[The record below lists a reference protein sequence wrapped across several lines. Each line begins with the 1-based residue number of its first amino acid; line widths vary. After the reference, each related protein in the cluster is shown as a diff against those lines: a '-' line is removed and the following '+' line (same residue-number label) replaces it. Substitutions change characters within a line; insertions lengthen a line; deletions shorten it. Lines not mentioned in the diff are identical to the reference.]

1 MINIES
7 MKIDKNNIYVNII
20 FISIFLIFLD
30 AYEIFSIPISWIG
43 LSFLLIPSAIEGK
56 ALLKNGHIINIC
68 ILVILISIPQIFF
81 LFNNEFDSS
90 YSVYIFLRY
99 LNIFSFIILFFFSL
113 HFFNRKNINLAMQG
127 INRFITFFS
136 TVTIYIF
143 IAQIFDLYEPFRN
156 RANTDIDEMSQ
167 ATFWLSQPHRAMS
180 TFREPVIFVTF
191 FLPLVLIY
199 LKHDDK
205 KNYLMASI
213 AGFALG
219 LSKSDL
225 LRVISV
231 VLILYLILNYLSTK
245 EIKIS
250 FVLLIFSMLISST
263 LGLLECNLNPDSI
276 ECSKYEED
284 VRKINDSGEIK
295 LKINSTNPTNLD
307 NDRLS
312 SISFFLNTLPDFNPE
327 GIGTVNIKFNDF
339 MNDESAESKLLI
351 ENMRNVQNLV
361 FFYTLGFGLVF
372 PAVVFLIYL
381 NLLFSKK
388 RDFNLMFFF
397 IISIFLFISP
407 IEELNAYFG
416 LILGLSSTLFI
427 KDKNAAYI

>member
-43 LSFLLIPSAIEGK
+43 LSFLLIPIVLEGK
-56 ALLKNGHIINIC
+56 AIVNNGLIKNIC

-99 LNIFSFIILFFFSL
+99 LNIFSFIFLFYFSL
-113 HFFNRKNINLAMQG
+113 HFFNTKNVNLAMHG

-205 KNYLMASI
+205 KNYLIASI

-231 VLILYLILNYLSTK
+231 VLILYLLLNYLSTK
-245 EIKIS
+245 EIKVS
-250 FVLLIFSMLISST
+250 FILLIFSMLISST
-263 LGLLECNLNPDSI
+263 LGLLECNLNPDSN

-295 LKINSTNPTNLD
+295 IKINSTNPTNLD

-312 SISFFLNTLPDFNPE
+312 SISFFLNTLPDLNPE
-327 GIGTVNIKFNDF
+327 GIGMVNIKFNDF
-339 MNDESAESKLLI
+339 MYDEPAESELSI

-361 FFYTLGFGLVF
+361 IFYTLGFGLVF
-372 PAVVFLIYL
+372 PAIVFLIYL

>member
-43 LSFLLIPSAIEGK
+43 LSFLLIPIVLEGK
-56 ALLKNGHIINIC
+56 AIVNNGLIKNIC

-113 HFFNRKNINLAMQG
+113 HFFNRKNINLAMEG
-127 INRFITFFS
+127 IYRFITFFS
-136 TVTIYIF
+136 AVTIYIF

-205 KNYLMASI
+205 KNYLIASI

-231 VLILYLILNYLSTK
+231 VLILYLLLNYLSTK
-245 EIKIS
+245 EIKVS

-263 LGLLECNLNPDSI
+263 LGLLECNLNPDSN

-295 LKINSTNPTNLD
+295 IKINSTNPTNLD

-312 SISFFLNTLPDFNPE
+312 SISFFLNTLPDLNPE
-327 GIGTVNIKFNDF
+327 GIGMVNIKFNDF
-339 MNDESAESKLLI
+339 MYDEPAESELSI

-361 FFYTLGFGLVF
+361 IFYTLGFGLVF
-372 PAVVFLIYL
+372 PAIVFLIYL

>member
-43 LSFLLIPSAIEGK
+43 LSFLLIPIVLEGK
-56 ALLKNGHIINIC
+56 AIVNNGLIKNIC

-99 LNIFSFIILFFFSL
+99 LNIFSFIFLFYFSL
-113 HFFNRKNINLAMQG
+113 HFFNTKNVNLAMHG

-136 TVTIYIF
+136 AVTIYIF

-205 KNYLMASI
+205 KNYLIASI

-231 VLILYLILNYLSTK
+231 VLILYLLLNYLSTK
-245 EIKIS
+245 EIKVS
-250 FVLLIFSMLISST
+250 FILLIFSMLISST
-263 LGLLECNLNPDSI
+263 LGLLECNLNPDSN

-295 LKINSTNPTNLD
+295 IKINSTNPTNLD

-312 SISFFLNTLPDFNPE
+312 SISFFLNTLPDLNPE
-327 GIGTVNIKFNDF
+327 GIGMVNIKFNDF
-339 MNDESAESKLLI
+339 MYDEPAESELSI

-361 FFYTLGFGLVF
+361 IFYTLGFGLVF
-372 PAVVFLIYL
+372 PAIVFLIYL

-427 KDKNAAYI
+427 KDKNEAYI

>member
-43 LSFLLIPSAIEGK
+43 LSFLLIPIVLEGK
-56 ALLKNGHIINIC
+56 AIVNNGLIKNIC
-68 ILVILISIPQIFF
+68 ILVILISLPQIFF

-99 LNIFSFIILFFFSL
+99 LNIFSFIFLFFFSL
-113 HFFNRKNINLAMQG
+113 HFFNRKNINLAMHG

-136 TVTIYIF
+136 GVTIYIF

-205 KNYLMASI
+205 KNYLIASI

-231 VLILYLILNYLSTK
+231 VLILYLLLNYLSTK
-245 EIKIS
+245 EIKVS
-250 FVLLIFSMLISST
+250 FILLIFSMLISST
-263 LGLLECNLNPDSI
+263 LGLLECNLNPDSN

-295 LKINSTNPTNLD
+295 IKINSTNPTNLD

-312 SISFFLNTLPDFNPE
+312 SISFFLNTLPDLNPE
-327 GIGTVNIKFNDF
+327 GIGMVNIKFNDF
-339 MNDESAESKLLI
+339 MYDEPAESELSI

-361 FFYTLGFGLVF
+361 IFYTLGFGLVF
-372 PAVVFLIYL
+372 PAIVFLIYL

-427 KDKNAAYI
+427 KDKNEAYI

>member
-56 ALLKNGHIINIC
+56 ALLKNGHVINIC

-113 HFFNRKNINLAMQG
+113 QFFNRKNINLAMQG

-136 TVTIYIF
+136 AVTIYIF

-231 VLILYLILNYLSTK
+231 VLILYLLLNYLSTK
-245 EIKIS
+245 EIKVS
-250 FVLLIFSMLISST
+250 FVFLIFSMLISST
-263 LGLLECNLNPDSI
+263 LGLLECNLNPDSN

-295 LKINSTNPTNLD
+295 IKINSTNPTNLD

-312 SISFFLNTLPDFNPE
+312 SISFFLNTLADLNPE
-327 GIGTVNIKFNDF
+327 GIGMVNIKFNDF
-339 MNDESAESKLLI
+339 MNDEPAESELSI

-361 FFYTLGFGLVF
+361 IFYTLGFGLVF
-372 PAVVFLIYL
+372 PAIVFLIYL

>member
-43 LSFLLIPSAIEGK
+43 LSFLLIPLVLEGK
-56 ALLKNGHIINIC
+56 AIVNNGLIKNIC

-99 LNIFSFIILFFFSL
+99 LNIFSFIFLFYFSL
-113 HFFNRKNINLAMQG
+113 HFFNTKNVNLAMNG

-136 TVTIYIF
+136 AVTIYIF

-205 KNYLMASI
+205 KNYLIASI

-231 VLILYLILNYLSTK
+231 VLILYLLLNYLSTK
-245 EIKIS
+245 EIKVS
-250 FVLLIFSMLISST
+250 FILLIFSMLISST
-263 LGLLECNLNPDSI
+263 LGLLECNLNPDSN

-295 LKINSTNPTNLD
+295 IKINSTNPTNLD

-312 SISFFLNTLPDFNPE
+312 SISFFLNTLPDLNPE
-327 GIGTVNIKFNDF
+327 GIGMVNIKFNDF
-339 MNDESAESKLLI
+339 MYDEPAESELSI

-361 FFYTLGFGLVF
+361 IFYTLGFGLVF
-372 PAVVFLIYL
+372 PAIVFLIYL

>member
-56 ALLKNGHIINIC
+56 ALLKNGHIKNIC

-136 TVTIYIF
+136 AVTIYIF

-263 LGLLECNLNPDSI
+263 LGLLECNLNPDSF

-295 LKINSTNPTNLD
+295 IKINSTNPTNLD

-361 FFYTLGFGLVF
+361 IFYTLGFGLVF

-416 LILGLSSTLFI
+416 LILGLSFTLFI
-427 KDKNAAYI
+427 KDKNEAYI

>member
-43 LSFLLIPSAIEGK
+43 LSFLLIPIVLEGK
-56 ALLKNGHIINIC
+56 AIVNNGLIKNIC

-99 LNIFSFIILFFFSL
+99 LNIFSFIFLFYFSL
-113 HFFNRKNINLAMQG
+113 HFFNTKNVNLAMHG

-136 TVTIYIF
+136 AVTIYIF

-205 KNYLMASI
+205 KNYLIASI

-231 VLILYLILNYLSTK
+231 VLILYLLLNYLSTK
-245 EIKIS
+245 EIKVS
-250 FVLLIFSMLISST
+250 FILLIFSMLISST
-263 LGLLECNLNPDSI
+263 LGLLECNLNPDSN

-295 LKINSTNPTNLD
+295 IKINSTNPTNLD

-312 SISFFLNTLPDFNPE
+312 SISFFLNTLPDLNPE
-327 GIGTVNIKFNDF
+327 GIGMVNIKFNDF
-339 MNDESAESKLLI
+339 MYDEPTESELSI

-361 FFYTLGFGLVF
+361 IFYTLGFGLVF
-372 PAVVFLIYL
+372 PAIVFLIYL

-427 KDKNAAYI
+427 KDKNEAYI

>member
-43 LSFLLIPSAIEGK
+43 LSFLLIPLVLEGK
-56 ALLKNGHIINIC
+56 AIVNNGLIKNIC
-68 ILVILISIPQIFF
+68 IFVILISIPQIFS

-90 YSVYIFLRY
+90 YSIYIFLRY
-99 LNIFSFIILFFFSL
+99 LNIFSFIFLFYFSL
-113 HFFNRKNINLAMQG
+113 HFFNRKNVNLAMQG

-136 TVTIYIF
+136 AVTIYIF

-205 KNYLMASI
+205 KNYLIASI

-231 VLILYLILNYLSTK
+231 VLILYLLLNYLSTK
-245 EIKIS
+245 EIKVS

-295 LKINSTNPTNLD
+295 IKINSTNPTNLD

-312 SISFFLNTLPDFNPE
+312 SISFFLNALPDLNPE
-327 GIGTVNIKFNDF
+327 GIGMVNIKFNDF
-339 MNDESAESKLLI
+339 MNDEPAESELSI

-361 FFYTLGFGLVF
+361 IFYTLGFGLIF
-372 PAVVFLIYL
+372 PAIVFLIYL

-416 LILGLSSTLFI
+416 LILGLSFNLFI

>member
-68 ILVILISIPQIFF
+68 IFVILISIPQIFF

-136 TVTIYIF
+136 AVTIYIF

-295 LKINSTNPTNLD
+295 IKINSTNPTNLD

-361 FFYTLGFGLVF
+361 IFYTLGFGLVF

>member
-295 LKINSTNPTNLD
+295 IKINSTNPTNLD

-361 FFYTLGFGLVF
+361 IFYTLGFGLVF

>member
-68 ILVILISIPQIFF
+68 IFVILISIPQIFF

-99 LNIFSFIILFFFSL
+99 LNIFSFIFLFYFSL
-113 HFFNRKNINLAMQG
+113 HFFNRKNVDLAMQG

-205 KNYLMASI
+205 KNYLIASI

-231 VLILYLILNYLSTK
+231 VLILYLLLNYLSTK
-245 EIKIS
+245 EIKVS

-295 LKINSTNPTNLD
+295 IKINSTNPTNLD

-312 SISFFLNTLPDFNPE
+312 SISFFLNALPDLNPE
-327 GIGTVNIKFNDF
+327 GIGMVNIKFNDF
-339 MNDESAESKLLI
+339 MNDEPAESELSI

-361 FFYTLGFGLVF
+361 IFYTLGFGLVF
-372 PAVVFLIYL
+372 PAIVFLIYL

-416 LILGLSSTLFI
+416 LILGLSFTLFI
-427 KDKNAAYI
+427 KDKNEAHI

>member
-43 LSFLLIPSAIEGK
+43 LSFLLIPIVLEGK
-56 ALLKNGHIINIC
+56 VIVNNGLIKNIC

-99 LNIFSFIILFFFSL
+99 LNIFSFIFLFYFSL
-113 HFFNRKNINLAMQG
+113 HFFNTKNVNLAMHG

-136 TVTIYIF
+136 AVTIYIF

-205 KNYLMASI
+205 KNYLIASI

-231 VLILYLILNYLSTK
+231 VLILYLLLNYLSTK
-245 EIKIS
+245 EIKVS
-250 FVLLIFSMLISST
+250 FILLIFSMLISST
-263 LGLLECNLNPDSI
+263 LGLLECNLNPDSN

-295 LKINSTNPTNLD
+295 IKINSTNPTNLD

-312 SISFFLNTLPDFNPE
+312 SISFFLNTLPDLNPE
-327 GIGTVNIKFNDF
+327 GIGMVNIKFNDF
-339 MNDESAESKLLI
+339 MYDEPAESELSI

-361 FFYTLGFGLVF
+361 IFYTLGFGLVF
-372 PAVVFLIYL
+372 PAIVFLIYL

-427 KDKNAAYI
+427 KDKNEAYI

>member
-43 LSFLLIPSAIEGK
+43 LSFLLIPSALEGK
-56 ALLKNGHIINIC
+56 AILKNGHIKNIC

-99 LNIFSFIILFFFSL
+99 LNIFSFIFLFYFSL
-113 HFFNRKNINLAMQG
+113 HFFNTKNVNLAMHG

-136 TVTIYIF
+136 AVTIYIF

-205 KNYLMASI
+205 KNYLIASI

-231 VLILYLILNYLSTK
+231 VLILYLLLNYLSTK
-245 EIKIS
+245 EIKVS
-250 FVLLIFSMLISST
+250 FILLIFSMLISST
-263 LGLLECNLNPDSI
+263 LGLLECNLNPDSN

-295 LKINSTNPTNLD
+295 IKINSTNPTNLD

-312 SISFFLNTLPDFNPE
+312 SISFFLNTLPDLNPE
-327 GIGTVNIKFNDF
+327 GIGMVNIKFNDF
-339 MNDESAESKLLI
+339 MYDEPAESELSI

-361 FFYTLGFGLVF
+361 IFYTLGFGLVF
-372 PAVVFLIYL
+372 PAIVFLIYL

-427 KDKNAAYI
+427 KDKNEAYI

>member
-43 LSFLLIPSAIEGK
+43 LSFLLIPIVLEGK
-56 ALLKNGHIINIC
+56 AIVNNGIIKNIC

-99 LNIFSFIILFFFSL
+99 LNIFSFIFLFYFSL
-113 HFFNRKNINLAMQG
+113 HFFNTKNVNLAMHG

-136 TVTIYIF
+136 AVTIYIF

-205 KNYLMASI
+205 KNYLIASI

-231 VLILYLILNYLSTK
+231 VLILYLLLNYLSTK
-245 EIKIS
+245 EIKVS
-250 FVLLIFSMLISST
+250 FILLIFSMLISST
-263 LGLLECNLNPDSI
+263 LGLLECNLNPDSN

-295 LKINSTNPTNLD
+295 IKINSTNPTNLD

-312 SISFFLNTLPDFNPE
+312 SISFFLNTLPDLNPE
-327 GIGTVNIKFNDF
+327 GIGMVNIKFNDF
-339 MNDESAESKLLI
+339 MYDEPAESELSI

-361 FFYTLGFGLVF
+361 IFYTLGFGLVF
-372 PAVVFLIYL
+372 PAIVFLIYL

>member
-43 LSFLLIPSAIEGK
+43 LSFLLIPSALEGK
-56 ALLKNGHIINIC
+56 AILKNGHIKNIC

-99 LNIFSFIILFFFSL
+99 LNIFSFIFLFYFSL
-113 HFFNRKNINLAMQG
+113 HFFNTKNVNLAMHG

-136 TVTIYIF
+136 AVTIYIF

-205 KNYLMASI
+205 KNYLIASI

-231 VLILYLILNYLSTK
+231 VLILYLLLNYLSTK
-245 EIKIS
+245 EIKVS
-250 FVLLIFSMLISST
+250 FILLIFSMLISST
-263 LGLLECNLNPDSI
+263 LGLLECNLNPDSN

-295 LKINSTNPTNLD
+295 IKINSTNPTNLD

-312 SISFFLNTLPDFNPE
+312 SISFFLNTLPDLNPE
-327 GIGTVNIKFNDF
+327 GIGMVNIKFNDF
-339 MNDESAESKLLI
+339 MYDEPAESELSI

-361 FFYTLGFGLVF
+361 IFYTLGFGLVF
-372 PAVVFLIYL
+372 PAFVFLIYL

-416 LILGLSSTLFI
+416 LILGLSFTLFI

>member
-43 LSFLLIPSAIEGK
+43 LSFLLIPLVLEGK
-56 ALLKNGHIINIC
+56 AIVNNGLIKNIC
-68 ILVILISIPQIFF
+68 IFVILISIPQIFS

-90 YSVYIFLRY
+90 YSIYIFLRY
-99 LNIFSFIILFFFSL
+99 LNIFSFIFIFYFSL
-113 HFFNRKNINLAMQG
+113 HFFNRKNVDLAMQG

-136 TVTIYIF
+136 AVTIYIF

-205 KNYLMASI
+205 KNYLIASI

-231 VLILYLILNYLSTK
+231 VLILYLLLNYLSTK
-245 EIKIS
+245 EIKVS

-276 ECSKYEED
+276 ECLKYEED

-295 LKINSTNPTNLD
+295 IKINSTNPTNLD

-312 SISFFLNTLPDFNPE
+312 SISFFLNALPDLNPE
-327 GIGTVNIKFNDF
+327 GIGMVNIKFNDF
-339 MNDESAESKLLI
+339 MNDEPAESELSI

-361 FFYTLGFGLVF
+361 IFYTLGFGLIF
-372 PAVVFLIYL
+372 PAIVFLIYL

-416 LILGLSSTLFI
+416 LILGLSFNLFI

>member
-20 FISIFLIFLD
+20 FIAIFLIFLD

-43 LSFLLIPSAIEGK
+43 LSFLLIPSFIEGK
-56 ALLKNGHIINIC
+56 GIVNNGLIKIIC
-68 ILVILISIPQIFF
+68 IFIVLISIPQIFF
-81 LFNNEFDSS
+81 LFKNEFDSS

-99 LNIFSFIILFFFSL
+99 LNIFSFIILFYFSL
-113 HFFNRKNINLAMQG
+113 HFFNRKNINFAMQG
-127 INRFITFFS
+127 LNRFIIFFAA
-136 TVTIYIF
+136 VTIYIF

-191 FLPLVLIY
+191 FFPLVLIY

-205 KNYLMASI
+205 KNYLIASV

-231 VLILYLILNYLSTK
+231 ILILYLLLNYLSTK
-245 EIKIS
+245 EIKVS
-250 FVLLIFSMLISST
+250 FIFLIFSMFISST

-284 VRKINDSGEIK
+284 VRKINESGEIK
-295 LKINSTNPTNLD
+295 IKINSTNPTNLD

-312 SISFFLNTLPDFNPE
+312 SISYFLNALPDLNPE
-327 GIGTVNIKFNDF
+327 GIGIVNIKFNDF
-339 MNDESAESKLLI
+339 MSDEPDESELLI

-361 FFYTLGFGLVF
+361 IFYTLGFGFVF

-416 LILGLSSTLFI
+416 LILGLSFTLFI
-427 KDKNAAYI
+427 KDKNATYI